1 MYKCTSFVHLITTWN
16 SGHAAV
22 LVYQLEKL
30 EKLNESIVEWLWYA
44 KKKRNPQMIKYENW
58 SELS

>member
-30 EKLNESIVEWLWYA
+30 EKL
-44 KKKRNPQMIKYENW
+44 KKSFGMQRKKSNPQKIKYENW

>member
-30 EKLNESIVEWLWYA
+30 EKLNKSFGMQR
-44 KKKRNPQMIKYENW
+44 KKSNPQKIKYENW